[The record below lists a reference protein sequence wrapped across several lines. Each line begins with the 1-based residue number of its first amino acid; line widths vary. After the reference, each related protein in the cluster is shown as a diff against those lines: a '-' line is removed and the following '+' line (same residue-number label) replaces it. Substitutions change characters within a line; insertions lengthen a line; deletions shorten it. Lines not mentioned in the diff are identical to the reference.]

1 MSSRGVSLPREHV
14 DGDLMGRDSSSLR
27 IGPFVMLR
35 WSIESPLCA
44 YIAVALIVGIT
55 ASCGGGGTRAL
66 PPMRDQPSAGPDQ
79 TVAQDVVVRLTA
91 TGAGANEPGVTYRW
105 VQTGGPSVVLNTP
118 DQRVAS
124 FVSPVV
130 SAAVVLTFELT
141 LTDSRG
147 KLQTDVVQV
156 TVRPANSPPVVSAG
170 TDRTARGDQVVTIA
184 AQAQDRDGSIS
195 SMAWKQVSGPTVILE
210 NATSLTVRFR
220 SPQIAQAA
228 DVVLQ
233 FTAIDDAGAAAADS
247 VSVSVDATNFA
258 PKIISATAVA
268 ATEGNIPI
276 EVDFDDPNSEPL
288 TWTLEVSL
296 DQGSTWRN
304 ATFRAESLAP
314 RATRAVTLWW
324 NSIDDLG
331 FRQTNPVQLRVTA
344 VDAAGARS
352 AVTVAAAAPA
362 PEGPRAALLSAQNY
376 AVYYGP
382 IDANSIARL
391 QQFDAVVIH
400 PAPQAGGV
408 ILTRADVAAI
418 QQGRDPAVATDDV
431 IVLCYLA
438 VGEDLRTAALTDAQ
452 LRADPRFIGDG
463 TGPRVDPRGPLAYP
477 GGLSLANIDVKGA
490 PSPGGVGLASWLLD
504 DNSYAAGV
512 ADGLPDRNPSFG
524 GTYVNMG
531 DPAWF
536 NVIESMSSLQ
546 GDVPGLREILTTS
559 FGRGLGCDGVLL
571 DAIDTVA
578 PNSFGATKFEWT
590 APGAKIFMERLR
602 QRYPSA
608 LVMQNRGL
616 FFFHSGLPQYA
627 FTTRETIDALLFES
641 YRLDSSPGDFFNP
654 TFFCFNKRD
663 YMPKV
668 LAEASLNRGFR
679 VFSLGYAEGPPE
691 PGTGATLR
699 DTLEGR
705 SQYGL
710 DMLLQDIDEAEK
722 VAGFRHYLT
731 NAALDVL
738 NDFVMARRVSV
749 PGAPRWSSTVNNK
762 DCADA
767 DPDALPTPRPGLQAV
782 VPISRGVQVFWD
794 VALAENGVKYVLYYK
809 TSPFNFT
816 APEPLQGA
824 SVVRINP
831 IPLSSNPVAGTI
843 PPFPLSATINDL
855 SPDQTYFFLLRAR
868 EDSDGFPE
876 EANRNVIAARPLP

>member
-1 MSSRGVSLPREHV
+1 MCSDGPSLQTGQYAKRRRGTEQPR
-14 DGDLMGRDSSSLR
+14 
-27 IGPFVMLR
+27 
-35 WSIESPLCA
+35 CA
-44 YIAVALIVGIT
+44 WLVIALVAGIA
-55 ASCGGGGTRAL
+55 ASCGGAGTRAL
-66 PPMRDQPSAGPDQ
+66 PPMRGQPSAGPDQ
-79 TVAQDVVVRLTA
+79 IVVQDVVVRLA
-91 TGAGANEPGVTYRW
+91 ASGTGVNEPGVTYRW
-105 VQTGGPSVVLNTP
+105 VQTGGPPVILTTP

-124 FVSPVV
+124 FISPLV
-130 SAAVVLTFELT
+130 SAPVVLTFELT
-141 LTDSRG
+141 LTDGRG
-147 KLQTDVVQV
+147 KLQTDIVQV
-156 TVRPANSPPVVSAG
+156 TVRPANNPPVVSAG
-170 TDRTARGDQVVTIA
+170 TDRTSRGDEVITIA
-184 AQAQDRDGSIS
+184 AQAQDRDGSIT
-195 SMAWKQVSGPTVILE
+195 SMAWKQVGGPTVILE
-210 NATSLTVRFR
+210 DTTSLTVRFR
-220 SPQIAQAA
+220 SPQIAHAA

-233 FTAIDDAGAAAADS
+233 FTAIDNVGAAAADT
-247 VSVSVDATNFA
+247 VSVTVSATNFA
-258 PKIISATAVA
+258 PNIVSATPA
-268 ATEGNIPI
+268 ATNGQNIPI
-276 EVDFDDPNSEPL
+276 EVDFDDPNREPL
-288 TWTLEVSL
+288 TWTLEMSL
-296 DQGSTWRN
+296 DQGVTWR
-304 ATFRAESLAP
+304 TTSFRVESLAP

-324 NSIDDLG
+324 DSVADLG
-331 FRQTNPVQLRVTA
+331 FRQPSAVQLRVTA
-344 VDAAGARS
+344 VDPAGARGV
-352 AVTVAAAAPA
+352 ATVAAAGPA
-362 PEGPRAALLSAQNY
+362 FDSRRIALLSAENH

-391 QQFDAVVIH
+391 QLFDAVVIH
-400 PAPQAGGV
+400 PAPRAGGV
-408 ILTRADVAAI
+408 VVTRANVAAI

-438 VGEDLRTAALTDAQ
+438 VGEDLRTVALTDAQ

-477 GGLSLANIDVKGA
+477 GGLPLANIDVKGA
-490 PSPGGVGLASWLLD
+490 PSPGGAGLASWLLD
-504 DNSYAAGV
+504 DNSYAAGL

-536 NVIESMSSLQ
+536 NVVESMSSLQ
-546 GDVPGLREILTTS
+546 GDVPGLREILTTD

-571 DAIDTVA
+571 DAVDTVA

-627 FTTRETIDALLFES
+627 FSTRETIDALLFES

-668 LAEASLNRGFR
+668 LAEASLKRGFR
-679 VFSLGYAEGPPE
+679 VFSLGYAEGPPQ

-705 SQYGL
+705 SQYEL
-710 DMLLQDIDEAEK
+710 DMLLEDIDEAEK
-722 VAGFRHYLT
+722 VAGFRHYIT
-731 NAALDVL
+731 NGALDVL
-738 NDFVMARRVSV
+738 SDFVMARRVRV
-749 PGAPRWSSTVNNK
+749 GGAPRWSSTANDK
-762 DCADA
+762 DCADP
-767 DPDALPTPRPGLQAV
+767 DPSALPTPRAGLQAV
-782 VPISRGVQVFWD
+782 VPISRGVQLFWD
-794 VALAENGVKYVLYYK
+794 VALAENGVKYILYYK

-831 IPLSSNPVAGTI
+831 VPLSNDPAAGAIT
-843 PPFPLSATINDL
+843 PPFPLSATINNL

-868 EDSDGFPE
+868 EDSDDFPE
-876 EANRNVIAARPLP
+876 ETNRNVISARPLP